1 MFTLGQLRIFMGQT
15 EVTLASVSEA
25 FKRSLL
31 GHLEAGHIILVINPW
46 KFKEHTED
54 LNLCH

>member
-1 MFTLGQLRIFMGQT
+1 MFTLGQLRTFMGQT

-46 KFKEHTED
+46 KLEVYIRTIKD
-54 LNLCH
+54 I

>member
-1 MFTLGQLRIFMGQT
+1 MGQT

-25 FKRSLL
+25 FKRLLL

-46 KFKEHTED
+46 KLEVYIRTIKD
-54 LNLCH
+54 I